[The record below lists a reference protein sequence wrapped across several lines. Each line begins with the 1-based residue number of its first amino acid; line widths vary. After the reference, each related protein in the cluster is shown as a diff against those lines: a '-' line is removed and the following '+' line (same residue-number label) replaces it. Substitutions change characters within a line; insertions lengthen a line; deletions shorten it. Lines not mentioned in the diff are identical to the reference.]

1 VGFWNKGIIMYKVNY
16 ESGSSATFY
25 KLFKT
30 LNEAERYKEVIGDR
44 FVSLQF
50 VWSYEVNR
58 K

>member
-1 VGFWNKGIIMYKVNY
+1 MYKVNY
-16 ESGSSATFY
+16 DSGSFATFY

-50 VWSYEVNR
+50 V
-58 K
+58 